1 MKRAKTETLA
11 PWVHQ
16 VLLAH
21 EALKV
26 PMELMDHKDPQ
37 ALLVQLV
44 VWEKR
49 VNQEK
54 QGTQD
59 PLEKPDQVVPK
70 EREERKEKL
79 GPLVLRVLLVLR
91 GHQVMMDPRGIRDLL
106 GFLEIL
112 VHLENLVL
120 QGKMVLEV
128 TRVKMEIQDNQVPLV
143 HPVKLAL
150 QVHLEREV
158 RLELPVPKEGK
169 ERKVLREKLELKD
182 LLGKLARSDLRVL
195 LESLVQKVFEAS
207 LVLWENKVSPVLLAK
222 MDPLVLWDLLVYLVS
237 KVILAPRVKR
247 DILV

>member
-1 MKRAKTETLA
+1 M
-11 PWVHQ
+11 
-16 VLLAH
+16 
-21 EALKV
+21 
-26 PMELMDHKDPQ
+26 
-37 ALLVQLV
+37 
-44 VWEKR
+44 
-49 VNQEK
+49 
-54 QGTQD
+54 
-59 PLEKPDQVVPK
+59 
-70 EREERKEKL
+70 
-79 GPLVLRVLLVLR
+79 LRVLLVLR